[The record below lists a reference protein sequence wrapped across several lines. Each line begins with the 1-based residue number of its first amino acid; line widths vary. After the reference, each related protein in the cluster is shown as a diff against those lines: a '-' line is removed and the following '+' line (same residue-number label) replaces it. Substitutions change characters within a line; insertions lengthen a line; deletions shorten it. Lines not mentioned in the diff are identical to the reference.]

1 MNNRHL
7 PEQDVYRPE
16 GQACPESCLPTG
28 PLLSGPATRRVFGG
42 YFIILPISSRKGRN
56 YEIRR
61 IRDYL
66 EENNER
72 RILWTVC
79 FLDRDP
85 AWLPSASWQGSLTMC
100 SWLKPHVCWICVP
113 HLTSINK
120 WLGGSGLICLPTQT
134 TLFGCFCVPTHWGCL
149 SDNFVRRVCIR
160 VSQKTQK
167 SEFWFATKPTGF
179 HRLEEPPEKISAL

>member
-7 PEQDVYRPE
+7 CKMCIVRKVRLAWNL
-16 GQACPESCLPTG
+16 ACPLAHCYQVRRLGESLED
-28 PLLSGPATRRVFGG
+28 
-42 YFIILPISSRKGRN
+42 ISLYHLFLRKKAGIMKSHE
-56 YEIRR
+56 YQIWR

-134 TLFGCFCVPTHWGCL
+134 TLFCL
-149 SDNFVRRVCIR
+149 LLCPHPIL
-160 VSQKTQK
+160 
-167 SEFWFATKPTGF
+167 
-179 HRLEEPPEKISAL
+179 RLQS